1 MERRA
6 RYPQEMRERAVRM
19 VFEHQDE
26 YGSQWAAITSV
37 ATKLGMT
44 LDTLRKWVRRLGLRG
59 ITRGKACTTTK
70 PGTSS
75 LQPTDRVNRQFIAA
89 TPNRSWTADLTC

>member
-1 MERRA
+1 MERQA

-37 ATKLGMT
+37 ATKWGHDAGYAQEVGAQT
-44 LDTLRKWVRRLGLRG
+44 RL
-59 ITRGKACTTTK
+59 TRHH
-70 PGTSS
+70 PGVGPHDNQTGHFLS
-75 LQPTDRVNRQFIAA
+75 P
-89 TPNRSWTADLTC
+89 AD